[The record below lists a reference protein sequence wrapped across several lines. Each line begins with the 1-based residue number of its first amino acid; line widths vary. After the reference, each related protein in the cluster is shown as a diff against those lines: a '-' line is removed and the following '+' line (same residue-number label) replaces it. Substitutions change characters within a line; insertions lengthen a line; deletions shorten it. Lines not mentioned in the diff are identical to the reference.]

1 MLTIIT
7 SEDRIL
13 RQKAKRVA
21 KVDDSIRNLCIAMIT
36 CCKENNGI
44 GLAAPQVG
52 ISKQIIIVFI
62 DNHPTVMI
70 NPEIVDHSLE
80 LCTMNEGC
88 LSIPN
93 EYYDLQRPKIIKV
106 KYRDTKGKPHIETH
120 DGMNARVI
128 LHEIDHLWGRL
139 MTDMLTTS

>member
-1 MLTIIT
+1 MLTIRT
-7 SEDRIL
+7 SEDKIL

-21 KVDDSIRNLCIAMIT
+21 KVDDSIRNLCIAMIK
-36 CCKENNGI
+36 CCQESNGI

-52 ISKQIIIVFI
+52 ISKQIIIVLIDDNFI
-62 DNHPTVMI
+62 VMI

-80 LCTMNEGC
+80 LCTLNEGC

-93 EYYDLQRPKIIKV
+93 EYYDIQRPKEIKV
-106 KYRDTKGKPHIETH
+106 KYRDTKGKPHIESY
-120 DGMNARVI
+120 DGLDARVI

-139 MTDMLTTS
+139 MTDMVPE